1 MVFEY
6 KSVTVTLTKESNPL
20 AVGAV
25 VNACHLQIEITKW
38 WKATCKK
45 TVIFCSLLEQ
55 ACKSSVQ
62 TLPINLK
69 RDVRIQSYFTLMKY
83 VTCSLKPIF
92 LLTLTLEKVIQTDSE
107 MRSINN
113 WGEES
118 TLSFGNLAHKRLQ
131 AKEVKV
137 GERTDISFSV
147 VRITF

>member
-1 MVFEY
+1 
-6 KSVTVTLTKESNPL
+6 
-20 AVGAV
+20 
-25 VNACHLQIEITKW
+25 
-38 WKATCKK
+38 
-45 TVIFCSLLEQ
+45 
-55 ACKSSVQ
+55 
-62 TLPINLK
+62 
-69 RDVRIQSYFTLMKY
+69 MKY

-137 GERTDISFSV
+137 GEKTDISFSV